1 MATTIRAVLARLSTA
16 VRQRPITSS
25 RNRERGSHAVEYAI
39 GIAAGAGVII
49 GLYASYKSGVAGVV
63 QGWVLK

>member
-1 MATTIRAVLARLSTA
+1 MRTVIRAVVARLNTA
-16 VRQRPITSS
+16 IQGRIAQAR
-25 RNRERGSHAVEYAI
+25 REPDRGSHAVEYAI

>member
-1 MATTIRAVLARLSTA
+1 MTTMILAVLIRLSSA
-16 VRQRPITSS
+16 VRQRAAASP
-25 RNRERGSHAVEYAI
+25 RDPERGSHAVEYAI

>member
-1 MATTIRAVLARLSTA
+1 
-16 VRQRPITSS
+16 
-25 RNRERGSHAVEYAI
+25 VEYAI